1 MKHELIIPQELT
13 GDRIDQALAK
23 LLPEYSRSLLKIWLD
38 SHKITVNGEY
48 WQPKAKVTGGET
60 VIIEAKL
67 KEHVIDKPEAI
78 DLKII
83 YEDEDILILNKP
95 AGMVV
100 HPGAG
105 NRSNTM
111 LNALL
116 HHSPGL
122 KNIPRAGII
131 HRLDKDTS
139 GLLVI
144 SKTLSA
150 HTFLV
155 KQLEQRKISREYETI
170 VYGELI
176 SGGTIKTQISR
187 HPKLR
192 TKMAVVNAD
201 RGKAAIT
208 HYRIIKKF
216 RDFTHLRVMLE
227 TGRTHQI
234 RVHLAHIHHPIVG
247 DKVYGGRMRLPKN
260 APAELIETLQKF
272 KRQALHARKLG
283 LTHPVTRKWMEWQI
297 ELPQDMQKLLQNLRL
312 LQDV

>member
-1 MKHELIIPQELT
+1 MKHKLMIPEELA
-13 GDRIDQALAK
+13 GNRIDQALAK
-23 LLPEYSRSLLKIWLD
+23 LLPEYSRSLLKTWLD
-38 SHKITVNGEY
+38 AHKITVNGEY
-48 WQPKAKVTGGET
+48 WLPKTKISGGET
-60 VIIEAKL
+60 VIIEAELEKQIT
-67 KEHVIDKPEAI
+67 HEAEEM
-78 DLKII
+78 DLNII
-83 YEDEDILILNKP
+83 YEDDDILIINKP

-105 NRSNTM
+105 HRTSTM

-116 HHSPGL
+116 HHVPEL

-144 SKTLSA
+144 TKSLTA

-155 KQLEQRKISREYETI
+155 KQLEQRKISREYQTI

-176 SGGTIKTQISR
+176 SGGVIKTQIGR

-192 TKMAVVNAD
+192 TKMAVVNKD
-201 RGKAAIT
+201 RGKIAVT

-260 APAELIETLQKF
+260 ASADLIETLRNF
-272 KRQALHARKLG
+272 KRQALHASKLG
-283 LTHPVTRKWMEWQI
+283 LIHPITRKQIEWQDK
-297 ELPQDMQKLLQNLRL
+297 LPADMQELLKLL
-312 LQDV
+312 